1 MEKAADEAGYNFSGI
16 IIPKNDKEHY
26 SLSYESFVVPLV
38 KAIQEQQLMINA
50 QKQKLKTYQQQY
62 DMQQKQIEELIK
74 EVQLLKEKIK

>member
-26 SLSYESFVVPLV
+26 SLSYESFVAPMV

-50 QKQKLKTYQQQY
+50 QKLKTYQQQY

>member
-26 SLSYESFVVPLV
+26 SLSYESFVVPMV

-50 QKQKLKTYQQQY
+50 QKLKTYQQQY

>member
-50 QKQKLKTYQQQY
+50 QKLKTYQQQY